1 MPNIKKMVPMLVPLI
16 LMFYFMYP
24 QALSIGSSSFVALAG
39 LVGLAVYAY
48 HRFPF
53 KEIFTAFFGLALL
66 FFFEFTIAWINN
78 TGFSEPIGYAR
89 TQIAWF
95 FTAYL
100 VLLAIFSIHKKPT
113 FNTFLLYIVASIT
126 LQSIIAFFM
135 YINDDVQQFFFSLQ
149 MQIEYTEDIVAEVES
164 QRLLGYGIG
173 FFGAGAICGI
183 GLIAAS
189 YLFMR
194 MKFELKGFILLVA
207 CYVFMFYIGLFM
219 ARTTVVGM
227 AIGILLIAFLY
238 WKDNRSEKRQV
249 KPLIIISILLMIGG
263 YIFAMF
269 YFSTFSD
276 WAFELFTNFIETGS
290 LQTKSS
296 NGLEEMFVLPKD
308 PHIILFGTGNIGFWG
323 NDVGYTRLFYYLG
336 IPGTI
341 IFFLYQVFIIHLSK
355 TKDWAVNSFAI
366 TIFIYTLAL
375 NIKGLIDLNYILYSV
390 FLYFLFYKYYIYY
403 PMIYQNT
410 SKQLPKFKAKI

>member
-1 MPNIKKMVPMLVPLI
+1 MPKVKVLIPMLVPLI

-24 QALSIGSSSFVALAG
+24 QALSIRGSSFVSLAG
-39 LVGLAVYAY
+39 LVGLGVYAY
-48 HRFPF
+48 HKFPF
-53 KEIFTAFFGLALL
+53 NEVFIALLALAGL
-66 FFFEFTIAWINN
+66 FFFEVTISWINDV
-78 TGFSEPIGYAR
+78 GYGAPIGYLR

-100 VLLAIFSIHKKPT
+100 VVLAIFKVHKTPS

-126 LQSIIAFFM
+126 LQSIIAFLM
-135 YINDDVQQFFFSLQ
+135 YINDDIQQFFFSLQ
-149 MQIEYTEDIVAEVES
+149 MQTEYTEEIVEEVES

-173 FFGAGAICGI
+173 FFGAGAISGI

-189 YLFMR
+189 YLFIR

-219 ARTTVVGM
+219 ARTTIVGM
-227 AIGILLIAFLY
+227 AMGILLIVFLY
-238 WKDNRSEKRQV
+238 WKDNRSEKKQI
-249 KPLIIISILLMIGG
+249 KTLIITSAALMIAG

-276 WAFELFTNFIETGS
+276 WAFELFTNFINTGS

-296 NGLEEMFVLPKD
+296 SGLQEMFIVPEDL
-308 PHIILFGTGNIGFWG
+308 HIILFGTGNIGFWG
-323 NDVGYTRLFYYLG
+323 SDVGYSRLFNFIG

-341 IFFLYQVFIIHLSK
+341 LFFLYQVFIIKLGS
-355 TKDWAVNSFAI
+355 TKDWGVNTFAI
-366 TIFIYTLAL
+366 TIFLYTLAL
-375 NIKGLIDLNYILYSV
+375 NIKGLIDLNYILYAV
-390 FLYFLFYKYYIYY
+390 LLYFLFYKYYVYY
-403 PMIYQNT
+403 PKLYKNMP
-410 SKQLPKFKAKI
+410 KQLPKLKTQ